1 LNNQLNPPNL
11 PNPPLKLPLWGVAQ
25 LEFENQVVPIRK
37 KSLAILY
44 YLALEG
50 ATSRDTLAD
59 LIWDRLDAT
68 SNLRVELHDLRL
80 KLQPLGIQAFPRGQN
95 PLKLPDG
102 IVLESGKRNS
112 ESRNSSAQPMDG
124 LERGLDQISPAFE
137 QWLAARRRSLIDPV
151 QATWGREKLIAT
163 LATQVQNANV
173 LVLSGL
179 PGFDTTNVVR
189 ELARNLN
196 LSFVEGMTG
205 PAKSLKFLKQPFAQ
219 NTLENIVE
227 HTEGVV
233 VVSLSTFGELP
244 RLILELEEQLSES
257 RLIYFDLKPL
267 SWVDARGGPLV
278 RLSFSQA
285 AQYYLETQGNPTH
298 LQYLLTGSQN
308 NVQGQKPYSKI
319 ASKIQLEAR
328 DLGHEARLA
337 LERLSIQPGSIP
349 DGLIRA
355 LVAEPYLDELE
366 RSGWLRFSDAWYIS
380 YESVRRLIYTS
391 NKPGFRVR
399 THQRAARY
407 FESINET
414 LQAAFHRSG
423 ALEPTDW
430 EELLEFSDPVQRLAL
445 EYWLSKELHRK
456 LRNMTVPKKPKT
468 LQKWVDL
475 KRELPVLE
483 SDRFGT
489 GLEFE
494 DSVMRFVRA
503 SMQPDP
509 AGMEFH
515 AFDHAVVICAKG
527 QAFSE
532 HLFGM
537 GLSGQ
542 AVPLEF
548 GLSGGRPRLILLDIT
563 APSMVGDITVLPL
576 EEHFEHW
583 IYIPSGT
590 GFYVHSRLENGIVDL
605 ELHAY
610 TVTDN
615 HLPNSLE
622 VDCYPLGSET

>member
-1 LNNQLNPPNL
+1 MNNQTNQT
-11 PNPPLKLPLWGVAQ
+11 LKLPLWGTAQ
-25 LEFENQVVPIRK
+25 LEFENQAVPIRK

-95 PLKLPDG
+95 PLKLPEG
-102 IVLESGKRNS
+102 ITLETAKRNS
-112 ESRNSSAQPMDG
+112 ELRNTSLQPMEG
-124 LERGLDQISPAFE
+124 LERGLDQISTAFE

-163 LATQVQNANV
+163 LAAQVQNSSV

-189 ELARNLN
+189 ELARSLN
-196 LSFVEGMTG
+196 LSFVEGLTG

-219 NTLENIVE
+219 NALENIVE
-227 HTEGVV
+227 HIEGVV
-233 VVSLSTFGELP
+233 AVSLSTFGELP
-244 RLILELEEQLSES
+244 RLILELEERLSES
-257 RLIYFDLKPL
+257 RLIYFALKPL
-267 SWVDARGGPLV
+267 SWVDARNGPLAQI
-278 RLSFSQA
+278 SFSQA

-298 LQYLLTGSQN
+298 LQYLLAGTQSNLQ
-308 NVQGQKPYSKI
+308 VQPYSKI

-328 DLGHEARLA
+328 DLSHEARLA
-337 LERLSIQPGSIP
+337 LERLSIQPGSISE
-349 DGLIRA
+349 GLIQA

-407 FESINET
+407 FESINEP

-445 EYWLSKELHRK
+445 EYWLSKELHRN
-456 LRNMTVPKKPKT
+456 LRNSINPKT
-468 LQKWVDL
+468 PQTLHRLIDL
-475 KRELPVLE
+475 EHELPVLE
-483 SDRFGT
+483 NDRFGT

-494 DSVMRFVRA
+494 DSAMRFVRA
-503 SMQPDP
+503 SMQPEP

-515 AFDHAVVICAKG
+515 AFEHDVVICARG

-548 GLSGGRPRLILLDIT
+548 GLSGGRPRLILLDIN
-563 APSMVGDITVLPL
+563 APSVVGDITVLPL
-576 EEHFEHW
+576 EERFEHW

-610 TVTDN
+610 TVAEN
-615 HLPNSLE
+615 PASNALK
-622 VDCYPLGSET
+622 VDSYPLGTAN

>member
-1 LNNQLNPPNL
+1 MSTQTNQT
-11 PNPPLKLPLWGVAQ
+11 LKLPLWGTAQ
-25 LEFENQVVPIRK
+25 LEFENQAVPIRK

-50 ATSRDTLAD
+50 ATNRDTLAD

-102 IVLESGKRNS
+102 IILEPSKRTT
-112 ESRNSSAQPMDG
+112 ESRNIGIQPLDG
-124 LERGLDQISPAFE
+124 LERGLDQISTAFE

-151 QATWGREKLIAT
+151 QATWGREKLIAS
-163 LATQVQNANV
+163 LAAQVQNASV
-173 LVLSGL
+173 LVLRGL

-189 ELARNLN
+189 ELARSLN
-196 LSFVEGMTG
+196 LSFVEGLTG

-219 NTLENIVE
+219 NALENILE

-244 RLILELEEQLSES
+244 RLILELEERLSDS
-257 RLIYFDLKPL
+257 RLINFDLKPL
-267 SWVDARGGPLV
+267 SWVDARSGPLAQI
-278 RLSFSQA
+278 SFSQA

-298 LQYLLTGSQN
+298 LQYLLAGTQN
-308 NVQGQKPYSKI
+308 TVQGQQPYSKI

-349 DGLIRA
+349 DGLIQA

-380 YESVRRLIYTS
+380 YESVRRLIYSS

-407 FESINET
+407 FEGINEP

-430 EELLEFSDPVQRLAL
+430 DELLEFSDPVQRLAL
-445 EYWLSKELHRK
+445 EYWLSKELHRNT
-456 LRNMTVPKKPKT
+456 RNTSNPKKPRILHKSI
-468 LQKWVDL
+468 DL
-475 KRELPVLE
+475 EHELPVLE
-483 SDRFGT
+483 NDRFGT

-494 DSVMRFVRA
+494 DSAMRFVRA
-503 SMQPDP
+503 SMQPEP

-515 AFDHAVVICAKG
+515 SFEHDVVICARG

-548 GLSGGRPRLILLDIT
+548 GLSGGRPRLILLDIN
-563 APSMVGDITVLPL
+563 APSTVNEITVLPL
-576 EEHFEHW
+576 EERFEHW

-610 TVTDN
+610 TVIEN
-615 HLPNSLE
+615 PSPNALE
-622 VDCYPLGSET
+622 VDSYPLGLEN

>member
-1 LNNQLNPPNL
+1 LSNQI
-11 PNPPLKLPLWGVAQ
+11 LKLPLWGTAQ
-25 LEFENQVVPIRK
+25 LEFENQTVPIRK
-37 KSLAILY
+37 KSLALLY

-50 ATSRDTLAD
+50 ATNRDTLAD

-80 KLQPLGIQAFPRGQN
+80 KLKPLGVQAFPRGQN
-95 PLKLPDG
+95 PLKLPEG
-102 IVLESGKRNS
+102 ITLEPGKRNS
-112 ESRNSSAQPMDG
+112 ELRNTSIQPMEG
-124 LERGLDQISPAFE
+124 LERGLDQISTAFE

-163 LATQVQNANV
+163 LAAQVQNSSV

-179 PGFDTTNVVR
+179 PGFDTANVVR

-196 LSFVEGMTG
+196 LSFVEGLTG
-205 PAKSLKFLKQPFAQ
+205 PAKSLKLLKQPFSQTA
-219 NTLENIVE
+219 LEVIVD
-227 HTEGVV
+227 HTEGVA

-244 RLILELEEQLSES
+244 RLILELEEALSET

-267 SWVDARGGPLV
+267 SWVDARNGPLSQI
-278 RLSFSQA
+278 SFSQA

-298 LQYLLTGSQN
+298 LQYLLAGSQIN
-308 NVQGQKPYSKI
+308 LQGTQPYSKI

-328 DLGHEARLA
+328 DLGREARLA

-349 DGLIRA
+349 DGLIQA
-355 LVAEPYLDELE
+355 LFAEPYLDELE
-366 RSGWLRFSDAWYIS
+366 RSGWLRFADAWYIS

-407 FESINET
+407 FESINEP

-430 EELLEFSDPVQRLAL
+430 EELLEFSDPMQRLAL
-445 EYWLSKELHRK
+445 EYWLSKELHRN
-456 LRNMTVPKKPKT
+456 LRNMTNTKKPKT
-468 LQKWVDL
+468 LPKFIDL
-475 KRELPVLE
+475 EHELPVLE
-483 SDRFGT
+483 NDRFGT

-494 DSVMRFVRA
+494 DSAMRFVRA
-503 SMQPDP
+503 SMQPEP

-515 AFDHAVVICAKG
+515 SFDHDVVICARG

-548 GLSGGRPRLILLDIT
+548 GLSGGRPRLILLNIN
-563 APSMVGDITVLPL
+563 APSIVNDITVLPL
-576 EEHFEHW
+576 EERFEHW
-583 IYIPSGT
+583 IYVPSGT

-610 TVTDN
+610 MVTEN
-615 HLPNSLE
+615 QSPNALKVES
-622 VDCYPLGSET
+622 YPLGTEN

>member
-1 LNNQLNPPNL
+1 MNNQTNQT
-11 PNPPLKLPLWGVAQ
+11 LKLPLWGTAQ
-25 LEFENQVVPIRK
+25 LEFENQAVSIRK

-80 KLQPLGIQAFPRGQN
+80 KLKPLGIQAFPRGQN
-95 PLKLPDG
+95 PLKLPEG
-102 IVLESGKRNS
+102 IILEPGKRNT
-112 ESRNSSAQPMDG
+112 ELRNTSVQPMEG
-124 LERGLDQISPAFE
+124 LERGLDQISTAFE

-151 QATWGREKLIAT
+151 HATWGREKLIAT
-163 LATQVQNANV
+163 LAAQVQNASV

-189 ELARNLN
+189 ELARSLN
-196 LSFVEGMTG
+196 LSFVEGLTG
-205 PAKSLKFLKQPFAQ
+205 PAKSLKFLKQPFAH
-219 NTLENIVE
+219 NALENILE
-227 HTEGVV
+227 HVEGVV

-244 RLILELEEQLSES
+244 RLILELEERLSDS

-267 SWVDARGGPLV
+267 SWVDARSGPLAQI
-278 RLSFSQA
+278 SFSQA

-298 LQYLLTGSQN
+298 LQYLLTGTQN
-308 NVQGQKPYSKI
+308 KLQGKQPYSKI

-349 DGLIRA
+349 EGLIQA

-407 FESINET
+407 FESINEP

-423 ALEPTDW
+423 ALESTDW
-430 EELLEFSDPVQRLAL
+430 EELLEFSDPIQRLAL
-445 EYWLSKELHRK
+445 EYWLSKELHRN
-456 LRNMTVPKKPKT
+456 LRNTTDPKKPKT
-468 LQKWVDL
+468 LQKLIDL

-483 SDRFGT
+483 NDRFGT

-494 DSVMRFVRA
+494 DSAMRFVRA
-503 SMQPDP
+503 SMQPEP

-515 AFDHAVVICAKG
+515 AFDHNVVICARG

-537 GLSGQ
+537 GLTGQ
-542 AVPLEF
+542 AVPLDF
-548 GLSGGRPRLILLDIT
+548 GLSGGRPRLILLDIN

-576 EEHFEHW
+576 EERFEHW

-610 TVTDN
+610 TVIEN
-615 HLPNSLE
+615 HSLHMLE
-622 VDCYPLGSET
+622 VDCYPLGSEN

>member
-1 LNNQLNPPNL
+1 MSTQTNQT
-11 PNPPLKLPLWGVAQ
+11 LKLPLWGTAQ
-25 LEFENQVVPIRK
+25 LEFENQAVPIRK

-50 ATSRDTLAD
+50 ATNRDTLAD

-102 IVLESGKRNS
+102 IVLEPAKRTT
-112 ESRNSSAQPMDG
+112 ESRNTSVQPMEG
-124 LERGLDQISPAFE
+124 LERGLDQISTAFE

-163 LATQVQNANV
+163 LAAQVQNASV

-189 ELARNLN
+189 ELARSLN
-196 LSFVEGMTG
+196 LSFVEGLTG

-219 NTLENIVE
+219 NALENIVD

-244 RLILELEEQLSES
+244 RLILELEERLGDS

-267 SWVDARGGPLV
+267 SWVDARSGPLAKI
-278 RLSFSQA
+278 SFSQA

-298 LQYLLTGSQN
+298 LQHLLAGTQN
-308 NVQGQKPYSKI
+308 KVQGQQPYSKI

-328 DLGHEARLA
+328 DLGHQARLA

-349 DGLIRA
+349 DGLIQA

-407 FESINET
+407 FEGINEP

-430 EELLEFSDPVQRLAL
+430 EELIEFSDPVQRLAL
-445 EYWLSKELHRK
+445 EYWLSKELHRNT
-456 LRNMTVPKKPKT
+456 RNTNAPKKPKT
-468 LQKWVDL
+468 LQKSIDL

-483 SDRFGT
+483 NDRFGT

-494 DSVMRFVRA
+494 DSAMRFVRA
-503 SMQPDP
+503 SMQPEP

-515 AFDHAVVICAKG
+515 AFDHDVVICARG

-548 GLSGGRPRLILLDIT
+548 GLSGGRPRLILLDIN

-576 EEHFEHW
+576 EERFEHW

-610 TVTDN
+610 MVIEN
-615 HLPNSLE
+615 HSANALE
-622 VDCYPLGSET
+622 VESYPLGSEN

>member
-1 LNNQLNPPNL
+1 LNNQTNQ
-11 PNPPLKLPLWGVAQ
+11 PLKLPLWGVAQ

-102 IVLESGKRNS
+102 ILLESAKRS
-112 ESRNSSAQPMDG
+112 AESRNSSAQPMDG

-163 LATQVQNANV
+163 LAAQVQNASV

-189 ELARNLN
+189 ELARSLN
-196 LSFVEGMTG
+196 LGFVEGMTG
-205 PAKSLKFLKQPFAQ
+205 PAKSLKFLKQPFAP
-219 NTLENIVE
+219 NALEGIVE
-227 HTEGVV
+227 HTEGMV

-244 RLILELEEQLSES
+244 RLILELEERLSET

-267 SWVDARGGPLV
+267 SWVDTRSGPLAKI
-278 RLSFSQA
+278 SFSQA

-298 LQYLLTGSQN
+298 LQYLLAGTQN
-308 NVQGQKPYSKI
+308 NMQGQKPYSKI

-349 DGLIRA
+349 DGLIRT

-366 RSGWLRFSDAWYIS
+366 RSGWLRFSDAWYVS

-407 FESINET
+407 FESINEP

-445 EYWLSKELHRK
+445 EHWLSKELHRK
-456 LRNMTVPKKPKT
+456 LRNTTAPKNPKT
-468 LQKWVDL
+468 LQKLVDL

-483 SDRFGT
+483 NDRFGT

-494 DSVMRFVRA
+494 DSAMRFVRA

-537 GLSGQ
+537 GLTGQ

-548 GLSGGRPRLILLDIT
+548 GLSGGRPRLILLDIN

-576 EEHFEHW
+576 EERFEHW

-610 TVTDN
+610 TVTETRSSN
-615 HLPNSLE
+615 LLE
-622 VDCYPLGSET
+622 VDCYPLGSEN

>member
-1 LNNQLNPPNL
+1 MSNQTNQT
-11 PNPPLKLPLWGVAQ
+11 LKLPLWGTAQ
-25 LEFENQVVPIRK
+25 LEFENQAVSIRK
-37 KSLAILY
+37 KSLALLY

-80 KLQPLGIQAFPRGQN
+80 KLKPWGVQAFPRGQN
-95 PLKLPDG
+95 PLKLPEG
-102 IVLESGKRNS
+102 IVLEPGKRNT
-112 ESRNSSAQPMDG
+112 ETRNTSVQPMEG
-124 LERGLDQISPAFE
+124 LERGLDQISTAFE

-163 LATQVQNANV
+163 LAAQVQNSSV

-196 LSFVEGMTG
+196 LSFVEGLSG
-205 PAKSLKFLKQPFAQ
+205 PARSLKFLKQPFAQ
-219 NTLENIVE
+219 NALENIVE
-227 HTEGVV
+227 HIEGVV

-244 RLILELEEQLSES
+244 RLILELEERLSES
-257 RLIYFDLKPL
+257 RLIYVDLKPL
-267 SWVDARGGPLV
+267 SWVDARNGPL
-278 RLSFSQA
+278 SHTNFSQA

-298 LQYLLTGSQN
+298 LQYLLAGTQSSA
-308 NVQGQKPYSKI
+308 QGLQPFNKI
-319 ASKIQLEAR
+319 ASKIQLETR
-328 DLGHEARLA
+328 DLRYDARLA

-349 DGLIRA
+349 DGLIQA

-366 RSGWLRFSDAWYIS
+366 RSGWLRFADAWYVS
-380 YESVRRLIYTS
+380 FESVRRLIYTS

-407 FESINET
+407 FESINEP

-423 ALEPTDW
+423 ALETTDW
-430 EELLEFSDPVQRLAL
+430 DELIELSDPLQRLAL
-445 EYWLSKELHRK
+445 EYWLSKELHK
-456 LRNMTVPKKPKT
+456 NLRNISSLVKPRT
-468 LQKWVDL
+468 LQKSVDL
-475 KRELPVLE
+475 EHELPVLE
-483 SDRFGT
+483 NDRFGT

-494 DSVMRFVRA
+494 DSAMRFVRA
-503 SMQPDP
+503 SMQPEP

-515 AFDHAVVICAKG
+515 SFDHDVVICARG

-542 AVPLEF
+542 AIPLEF
-548 GLSGGRPRLILLDIT
+548 GLSGGRPRLILLDIS
-563 APSMVGDITVLPL
+563 APSMVNDITVLPL
-576 EEHFEHW
+576 EERFEHW
-583 IYIPSGT
+583 IYVPSGT

-610 TVTDN
+610 QVAEYPM
-615 HLPNSLE
+615 PNALQ
-622 VDCYPLGSET
+622 VNCYPLGSEH

>member
-1 LNNQLNPPNL
+1 LNIQTSQT
-11 PNPPLKLPLWGVAQ
+11 LKLPLWGTAQ
-25 LEFENQVVPIRK
+25 LEFENQAVPIRK
-37 KSLAILY
+37 KSLALLY

-80 KLQPLGIQAFPRGQN
+80 KLQPHGIQAFPRGQN
-95 PLKLPDG
+95 PLKLPEG
-102 IVLESGKRNS
+102 ITLETGKRNT
-112 ESRNSSAQPMDG
+112 ESRNTSHQPMEG
-124 LERGLDQISPAFE
+124 LERGLDQISTAFE

-163 LATQVQNANV
+163 LAAQVQNASV

-189 ELARNLN
+189 ELARSLN
-196 LSFVEGMTG
+196 LSFVEGLTG

-219 NTLENIVE
+219 NALENIVE
-227 HTEGVV
+227 HIEGVV
-233 VVSLSTFGELP
+233 AVSLSTFGELP
-244 RLILELEEQLSES
+244 RLILELEERLSDS

-267 SWVDARGGPLV
+267 SWVDARNGPLAQI
-278 RLSFSQA
+278 SFSQA

-298 LQYLLTGSQN
+298 LQYLLAGTQS
-308 NVQGQKPYSKI
+308 NVQVQPYSKI

-328 DLGHEARLA
+328 DLSHEARLA

-349 DGLIRA
+349 EGLIQA
-355 LVAEPYLDELE
+355 LVAEPHLDELE

-407 FESINET
+407 FESINEP

-445 EYWLSKELHRK
+445 EYWLSKELHRN
-456 LRNMTVPKKPKT
+456 LRNKSNPKIPKT
-468 LQKWVDL
+468 LQKSIDL
-475 KRELPVLE
+475 EHELPVLE
-483 SDRFGT
+483 NDRFGT

-494 DSVMRFVRA
+494 DSAMRFVRA
-503 SMQPDP
+503 SMQPEP

-515 AFDHAVVICAKG
+515 AFENDVVICARG

-548 GLSGGRPRLILLDIT
+548 GLSGGRPRLILLDIS

-576 EEHFEHW
+576 EERFEHW

-610 TVTDN
+610 TVVGN
-615 HLPNSLE
+615 LVPNALK
-622 VDCYPLGSET
+622 VDSYPLGTAN